1 MGGRHKSAGRGGRG
15 GRGRG
20 RGDGG
25 RGRGRGGGARGGG
38 PASDSKSHVGGG
50 GRGGLYGPEDGDAEF
65 VALRGGGG
73 PKRKHRQMFGAYGP
87 NAGGRRV
94 RKPDHDSE
102 TSSDSVDED
111 DLPSGSEDDED
122 DDPNVDTA
130 RVMRVGG
137 IEIRLDD
144 RGEGR
149 RGRAN
154 AESSNAPTTTTTTTT
169 TTGMVDESTKP
180 SRGPGA
186 QPGRRRHRRLCA
198 TAWKETTVATRTKTR
213 TRSFPP
219 RTEPKTRSTP
229 TKTRRGAAIG
239 ASARTCV

>member
-111 DLPSGSEDDED
+111 DLPSGSEDDEE

-144 RGEGR
+144 RGDNSR
-149 RGRAN
+149 RGRAERRVVERPDDDDDDDDDDGDGFSTSPTK
-154 AESSNAPTTTTTTTT
+154 ESWSQ
-169 TTGMVDESTKP
+169 
-180 SRGPGA
+180 RA
-186 QPGRRRHRRLCA
+186 QPGRRRHRRLRA
-198 TAWKETTVATRTKTR
+198 QLHG
-213 TRSFPP
+213 
-219 RTEPKTRSTP
+219 
-229 TKTRRGAAIG
+229 RR
-239 ASARTCV
+239 RQ